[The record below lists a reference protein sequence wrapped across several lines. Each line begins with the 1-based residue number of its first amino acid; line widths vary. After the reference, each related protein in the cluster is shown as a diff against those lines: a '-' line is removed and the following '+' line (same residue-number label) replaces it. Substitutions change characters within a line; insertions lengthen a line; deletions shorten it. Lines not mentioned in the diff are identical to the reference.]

1 MGSESG
7 SGATM
12 TTSAAR
18 LRWAWQDF
26 MACERRVLGAHA
38 RPSSVPSSRPVA
50 GRAADGLRLQPRPH
64 RAAGADSP
72 ANMQWQRR
80 QDARDKDEREWAVVA
95 RQESCSANVVER
107 GFGRRE

>member
-50 GRAADGLRLQPRPH
+50 GRAADGRQSTGVCGAWHSRGDPLAKKPH
-64 RAAGADSP
+64 RSLRCRGIPSDTIRPIRCP
-72 ANMQWQRR
+72 A
-80 QDARDKDEREWAVVA
+80 
-95 RQESCSANVVER
+95 SALDVS
-107 GFGRRE
+107 